1 MSTPKPSKA
10 EDVSFGP
17 GADRRLSRAVL
28 DASAAARRAAEGSP
42 RAQML
47 DALRTAAAGVAAA
60 LAATRGISTQE
71 DPPEVRRRKATTALL
86 VACGGLE
93 QAIRV
98 MAPTATTR
106 RSAQRVETSTD
117 KADKAD
123 ESAA

>member
-1 MSTPKPSKA
+1 MSTPKP

-60 LAATRGISTQE
+60 LAATRGIGTRE
-71 DPPEVRRRKATTALL
+71 DSSKVRRRKARTALL

-98 MAPTATTR
+98 MAPGER
-106 RSAQRVETSTD
+106 RPAQRLGKSESQ
-117 KADKAD
+117 AD

>member
-1 MSTPKPSKA
+1 MSQPKPEA
-10 EDVSFGP
+10 VSFGR

-28 DASAAARRAAEGSP
+28 DAGQAALRAAEGSP

-47 DALRTAAAGVAAA
+47 EGLRTAAAGIAAA
-60 LAATRGISTQE
+60 LAATRGTGSAE
-71 DPPEVRRRKATTALL
+71 PSSGKRKATTALL

-98 MAPTATTR
+98 LAPGER
-106 RSAQRVETSTD
+106 RPPRRVD
-117 KADKAD
+117 KAGDRAD

>member
-1 MSTPKPSKA
+1 MGHPRS
-10 EDVSFGP
+10 EDVSFGR

-28 DASAAARRAAEGSP
+28 DAGQAARRAAQGSP

-60 LAATRGISTQE
+60 LAATRGKGTAEELQAGKK
-71 DPPEVRRRKATTALL
+71 KARTALL

-98 MAPTATTR
+98 MAPAERHPAQRLR
-106 RSAQRVETSTD
+106 RSSGA
-117 KADKAD
+117 AD

>member
-1 MSTPKPSKA
+1 MSTPKPDA
-10 EDVSFGP
+10 VSFGR

-28 DASAAARRAAEGSP
+28 DAGQAARRATQGSP

-47 DALRTAAAGVAAA
+47 EALRTAAAGVAAA
-60 LAATRGISTQE
+60 LVAVRAKGK
-71 DPPEVRRRKATTALL
+71 PEETKSRNRKAATALL

-98 MAPTATTR
+98 MAPAPERRPARRLGTAEDR
-106 RSAQRVETSTD
+106 A
-117 KADKAD
+117 ADDRAD

>member
-1 MSTPKPSKA
+1 MSTPRPEA
-10 EDVSFGP
+10 VSFGR

-28 DASAAARRAAEGSP
+28 DAGQAARRAQQGSP

-47 DALRTAAAGVAAA
+47 EALRTAAAGVAAA
-60 LAATRGISTQE
+60 LVATRGTGSRE
-71 DPPEVRRRKATTALL
+71 ESKARKRKATTALL

-98 MAPTATTR
+98 MAPAER
-106 RSAQRVETSTD
+106 RPARRLEKPED
-117 KADKAD
+117 HAD

>member
-1 MSTPKPSKA
+1 MSTRKA
-10 EDVSFGP
+10 EDVSFGR

-28 DASAAARRAAEGSP
+28 DAGEAARRAPQGSP

-47 DALRTAAAGVAAA
+47 EALRTAAAGVAAA
-60 LAATRGISTQE
+60 LTATRGNGT
-71 DPPEVRRRKATTALL
+71 PEQLRARKKKATTALL

-98 MAPTATTR
+98 MAPAER
-106 RSAQRVETSTD
+106 RPAQRLAQSND
-117 KADKAD
+117 QAD

>member
-1 MSTPKPSKA
+1 MSTPKPEA
-10 EDVSFGP
+10 VSFGR

-28 DASAAARRAAEGSP
+28 DAGQAARRAPQGSP

-60 LAATRGISTQE
+60 LAATRGTGT
-71 DPPEVRRRKATTALL
+71 PEESVVRKRKATTALL

-98 MAPTATTR
+98 MAPAER
-106 RSAQRVETSTD
+106 RPARPLG
-117 KADKAD
+117 KPADPAD

>member
-1 MSTPKPSKA
+1 LSIPKPEA
-10 EDVSFGP
+10 VSFGR

-28 DASAAARRAAEGSP
+28 DAGQAARRAPQGSP

-60 LAATRGISTQE
+60 LAATRVTGT
-71 DPPEVRRRKATTALL
+71 PEESRARKREATTALL

-98 MAPTATTR
+98 IAPADR
-106 RSAQRVETSTD
+106 RPARRLGKPTD
-117 KADKAD
+117 RTD